1 MGNQFVSAWQLLFCF
16 LGETRSLYSLFPCQT
31 LASYILF
38 VLVPHI
44 FDCFRIVY
52 ISGRCVFTV
61 CVWLHVFLVR
71 FQWGRQ
77 IRLNSLPNTGALN
90 SPWILMAKSEAPFE
104 NVCYHWKCGLA
115 CRQLVNALC
124 LFSVVLCGHALHH
137 AYSRM
142 LCVFCSSW
150 FQRCCVLSSGREL
163 NFLPNACVCQLWQ
176 HPDGKEEAAATEMYL
191 SNLSCIFGLFLSS
204 FCCCFWMFTIALF
217 LKPAANFVIWLLL
230 V

>member
-1 MGNQFVSAWQLLFCF
+1 MAASFLFLRWNQEPLLFVSLPN
-16 LGETRSLYSLFPCQT
+16 TRVLHPF
-31 LASYILF
+31 I
-38 VLVPHI
+38 LVPHI

-90 SPWILMAKSEAPFE
+90 SPWILMAKSEAPF
-104 NVCYHWKCGLA
+104 VCCHWKCGLA
-115 CRQLVNALC
+115 RHQLVNALC

-137 AYSRM
+137 ATSYSRM

-163 NFLPNACVCQLWQ
+163 NFLPNACVCQLWE

-191 SNLSCIFGLFLSS
+191 SNLSCIFEIFFSC
-204 FCCCFWMFTIALF
+204 FCCCFWMFTIAF
-217 LKPAANFVIWLLL
+217 F
-230 V
+230 